1 MVSWWKWFHNQ
12 LVRDVASRP
21 CNCFGC
27 KQMAVVAHSLLI
39 TWKKRTLNYISSLC
53 QIALWF
59 HGLVSWWVFENKSVS
74 LKETTE
80 ICWSEQSEGGYQ
92 CSTLFPISER
102 LRPLLRR
109 CVNMFVL
116 IQVRECF
123 TSVWNSPA
131 VDVPLLSSVHQWM
144 CSPTPLGCPAAS
156 CATRGHREPD
166 KSQKSMTGIHIKV
179 KIFFQLL
186 FW

>member
-1 MVSWWKWFHNQ
+1 MIPWSLGENGFHNQ
-12 LVRDVASRP
+12 LVRDVASCP

-27 KQMAVVAHSLLI
+27 KQIAVVAHSLLI
-39 TWKKRTLNYISSLC
+39 TWKKHTLTYISSMC
-53 QIALWF
+53 QIALQ
-59 HGLVSWWVFENKSVS
+59 FENKSVS

-80 ICWSEQSEGGYQ
+80 ICWSEQSEGGYR

-116 IQVRECF
+116 IQVRDHF
-123 TSVWNSPA
+123 TSFWNSPA

-144 CSPTPLGCPAAS
+144 CSPTPLGCPASS

-166 KSQKSMTGIHIKV
+166 KSQKSMTGIHVKV